1 MFVFVIALV
10 NFSKVV
16 IFLVQVPS
24 YHLLTLDPHT
34 SLPPSLPN
42 VFFLTILINFFMVFS
57 LFRMLFFF
65 YRLIIVLYFYG
76 LIIVLYLY
84 LRVVFDLIEEYF
96 IFIIDNV
103 LNLLIHIILQIIK
116 FQICFKIFIDNY
128 LILI

>member
-24 YHLLTLDPHT
+24 YHLLTLDPCT
-34 SLPPSLPN
+34 SLPPQC
-42 VFFLTILINFFMVFS
+42 FFLTILITFFMVFS